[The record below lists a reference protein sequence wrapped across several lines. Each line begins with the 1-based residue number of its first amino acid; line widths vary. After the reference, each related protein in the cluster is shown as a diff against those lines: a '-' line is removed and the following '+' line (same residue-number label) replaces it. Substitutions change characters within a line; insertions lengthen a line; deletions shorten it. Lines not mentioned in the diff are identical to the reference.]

1 MKKHDLSYYRMRLV
15 AEQEAARVAPNPLV
29 ARRHLELA
37 EEYLSLLEAS
47 GETAEEEKAH

>member
-1 MKKHDLSYYRMRLV
+1 MKKHDLRYYRQRLI
-15 AEQEAARVAPNPLV
+15 AEQDAARAASNPLV

-37 EEYLSLLEAS
+37 EEYLGLLEAS